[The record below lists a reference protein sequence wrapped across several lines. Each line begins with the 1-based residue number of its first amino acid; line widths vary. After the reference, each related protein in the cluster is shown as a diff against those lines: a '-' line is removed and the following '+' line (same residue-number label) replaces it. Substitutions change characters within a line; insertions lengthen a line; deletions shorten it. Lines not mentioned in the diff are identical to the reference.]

1 MSDIYKILLGS
12 GHDMVETAVAEG
24 WVGVGWLGDVDLTG
38 RFPDNLSDLKSE
50 FMPSMSGDSKGSKIS
65 ASNACTALYV
75 IGKQMRDGDVIVT
88 PSGRGTFLLARAN
101 GPYYFAGG
109 QPLPHRRPVEWL
121 DVEIPKEELTQNL
134 QKTLSTPRTLSHLL
148 GYPEEIQAS
157 YDEQIRSYL
166 SGAPISRESTRRV
179 EETVSFVMEKYL
191 EEFLVKNWE
200 KTVLAEDW
208 DLVESQV
215 QSEVGRLDIL
225 AKSKDDQTML
235 VIELKLNR
243 ANDQVLGQVQRYM
256 GWVKS
261 ELEPDKE
268 VKGLI
273 IGDQLDPKL
282 EYALS
287 VVDNVSFMRYEMDF
301 RLLDVE

>member
-1 MSDIYKILLGS
+1 
-12 GHDMVETAVAEG
+12 
-24 WVGVGWLGDVDLTG
+24 
-38 RFPDNLSDLKSE
+38 
-50 FMPSMSGDSKGSKIS
+50 MPMMSGDTKGSKIA

-88 PSGRGTFLLARAN
+88 PSGRGAFLLARAN
-101 GPYYFAGG
+101 GPYYFAEG
-109 QPLPHRRPVEWL
+109 QPLPHRRPVDWL
-121 DVEIPKEELTQNL
+121 DVEIPKEELTENL
-134 QKTLSTPRTLSHLL
+134 RKTLSTPKTIIWLK

-157 YDEQIRSYL
+157 YEEQISSFI
-166 SGAPISRESTRRV
+166 SGQSSVASSSRRI

-191 EEFLVKNWE
+191 EEFLVKNWD
-200 KTVLAEDW
+200 KTVLAESW
-208 DLVESQV
+208 DFVDSQV

-235 VIELKLNR
+235 VVELKLNR
-243 ANDQVLGQVQRYM
+243 ASDQVLGQVQRYM

-268 VKGLI
+268 VRGLI
-273 IGDQLDPKL
+273 IGDQLDSRL

-301 RLLDVE
+301 RLLAGARS